1 MVAAFATP
9 DLWPVIERCV
19 PEAVVHEDW
28 SQFQVAASRADC
40 VVVAFQEP
48 GGEITEERLRK
59 LGAAGHPPLIVVT
72 RPEGASLDLIGR
84 VTCFRCVAIQNV
96 EARLARAVSEALALS
111 PRMQLAERRLG
122 SLDPDGLSAAIVREV
137 LLEEE
142 PVANTAQLAERLGSD
157 ERKLRYKWDRDGR
170 LLLDR
175 PLYGF
180 IRFGRHL
187 RAIEALGRGLAP
199 LEVAVMLDIDVT
211 TLQRNL
217 RSFTAR

>member
-1 MVAAFATP
+1 MVVAFATP
-9 DLWPVIERCV
+9 DLRHVIERCV
-19 PEAVVHEDW
+19 PEAVVHEAW
-28 SQFQVAASRADC
+28 SQFQDLASRASC
-40 VVVAFQEP
+40 VIVAFEEP

-59 LGAAGHPPLIVVT
+59 LGAAGQPPLIVVT

-84 VTCFRCVAIQNV
+84 ITCFRCVAIQNV
-96 EARLARAVSEALALS
+96 ETRLARAVSEAHALS
-111 PRMQLAERRLG
+111 PRMQLAERLLE

-142 PVANTAQLAERLGSD
+142 PVANTAQLAERLRSD
-157 ERKLRYKWDRDGR
+157 ERNLRYRWDREGR

-211 TLQRNL
+211 TLQRDL
-217 RSFTAR
+217 RTFTER

>member
-1 MVAAFATP
+1 
-9 DLWPVIERCV
+9 
-19 PEAVVHEDW
+19 
-28 SQFQVAASRADC
+28 
-40 VVVAFQEP
+40 
-48 GGEITEERLRK
+48 
-59 LGAAGHPPLIVVT
+59 
-72 RPEGASLDLIGR
+72 
-84 VTCFRCVAIQNV
+84 V
-96 EARLARAVSEALALS
+96 ETRLARAVSEAHALS
-111 PRMQLAERRLG
+111 PRMQLAERLLE

-142 PVANTAQLAERLGSD
+142 PVANTAQLAERLRSD
-157 ERKLRYKWDRDGR
+157 ERNLRYRWDREGR

-211 TLQRNL
+211 TLQRDL
-217 RSFTAR
+217 RTFTER